1 MKVLYL
7 HQYFSTPNGAS
18 GTRSYEFARELV
30 EAGHQ
35 VQMICLNEA
44 RGDSGLGSINFN
56 FGLRRGIVDGIEVIE
71 FNIPYSNHS
80 GLVRRSLIFIE
91 YSIKSLAFAYQSN
104 CDLIFATSTPLTASI
119 PGIILRLLRGTPFV
133 FEIRDLW
140 PELPKSMGIV
150 KNPFILTSLSWLE
163 WFSYHIADNCIG
175 LAPGICEGIAS
186 QEINHEKIHLIPN
199 ASDLEIFRPLS
210 SEKNK
215 TFDQLRDFK
224 IFLKTTDFVA
234 AFTGAHGLANGLE
247 SVLDVA
253 CSLKKKQRNDIK
265 LLFIGDG
272 KYKKNLIEIAEKK
285 KLDNCYFVPPIPKK
299 KLANIFESSVNVGL
313 MVLKN
318 IPAFYNSTS
327 PNKFFDYLASGLPI
341 VNNYPGWIADLINE
355 NNLGI
360 VVPPDNPELFAD
372 ALIFIKDN
380 PQKSYKMGSNSRELA
395 ETTFSRRLIKK
406 DFKELIES
414 THSRYKNR
422 KNSYLIKLFYS
433 GFKTFS
439 DRTLALFSL
448 IILSPALL
456 IISILVLIKCGK
468 PIFFVQK
475 RPGLGEKIFGLIK
488 FRTMTIQ
495 RDTNGKLLDDEQRLT
510 PFGNWL
516 RSTSLDEL
524 PSLINI
530 LKGEMSFIGP
540 RPLLIRYLPLYSKEQ
555 KRRHDV
561 KPGFTGLAQINGRNQ
576 LSWEERFNFDVIY
589 VENRSFVLD
598 LKIFFITI
606 WKVFIKEGINASN
619 HVTMR
624 PFQGSNQKN

>member
-1 MKVLYL
+1 
-7 HQYFSTPNGAS
+7 
-18 GTRSYEFARELV
+18 
-30 EAGHQ
+30 
-35 VQMICLNEA
+35 
-44 RGDSGLGSINFN
+44 
-56 FGLRRGIVDGIEVIE
+56 
-71 FNIPYSNHS
+71 
-80 GLVRRSLIFIE
+80 
-91 YSIKSLAFAYQSN
+91 
-104 CDLIFATSTPLTASI
+104 
-119 PGIILRLLRGTPFV
+119 
-133 FEIRDLW
+133 
-140 PELPKSMGIV
+140 
-150 KNPFILTSLSWLE
+150 
-163 WFSYHIADNCIG
+163 
-175 LAPGICEGIAS
+175 
-186 QEINHEKIHLIPN
+186 
-199 ASDLEIFRPLS
+199 
-210 SEKNK
+210 
-215 TFDQLRDFK
+215 
-224 IFLKTTDFVA
+224 
-234 AFTGAHGLANGLE
+234 
-247 SVLDVA
+247 
-253 CSLKKKQRNDIK
+253 
-265 LLFIGDG
+265 
-272 KYKKNLIEIAEKK
+272 
-285 KLDNCYFVPPIPKK
+285 
-299 KLANIFESSVNVGL
+299 
-313 MVLKN
+313 
-318 IPAFYNSTS
+318 
-327 PNKFFDYLASGLPI
+327 
-341 VNNYPGWIADLINE
+341 
-355 NNLGI
+355 
-360 VVPPDNPELFAD
+360 
-372 ALIFIKDN
+372 
-380 PQKSYKMGSNSRELA
+380 RELA